1 MRGAM
6 IILVVALLA
15 ACSFEP
21 APLVASNIVIA
32 KPVPGTSMTAGYFTL
47 TNNASQA
54 ITITH
59 ITSPQFESVEMHES
73 VIEDGMSRMYP
84 LNDLMLLAGTSVTF
98 EPGGKHLMLTR
109 PHSAVD
115 TITLEF
121 HAGKAL
127 VLTVN
132 AVPTE

>member
-15 ACSFEP
+15 ACSFEQ
-21 APLVASNIVIA
+21 APLAASNIVIA
-32 KPVPGTSMTAGYFTL
+32 KPIPGTSMTAGYFTL

-84 LNDLMLLAGTSVTF
+84 LNDLMLPAGTSVIF